1 MRIKSSLSL
10 LGIAGMIVALTSC
23 SSSRILADGD
33 VDDSLSIK
41 SVIRKHQAGDVDFNT
56 LSGRLGIDYSDGE
69 DAQRVTVSLRMKR
82 NEVIWLSA
90 PLGVI
95 KVLITPERV
104 SFYNKLN
111 NEYFDGDFSYLN
123 ELLGSEIDF
132 GKLQN
137 LLLGQSVVALQGRNF
152 DLQYTPDSYELKPKP
167 SLDLYKLFLKIEPK
181 YFRLASQQLAE
192 PDQKRLMEVR
202 YTSYQEVQG
211 ELLPDK
217 VQIAAINQQD
227 RITIGITYKQVELNR
242 ELRFPYKIPNGFN
255 PVALQ

>member
-95 KVLITPERV
+95 KVLITPEPV
-104 SFYNKLN
+104 S
-111 NEYFDGDFSYLN
+111 
-123 ELLGSEIDF
+123 
-132 GKLQN
+132 
-137 LLLGQSVVALQGRNF
+137 
-152 DLQYTPDSYELKPKP
+152 YTHL
-167 SLDLYKLFLKIEPK
+167 
-181 YFRLASQQLAE
+181 
-192 PDQKRLMEVR
+192 
-202 YTSYQEVQG
+202 T
-211 ELLPDK
+211 LPT
-217 VQIAAINQQD
+217 N
-227 RITIGITYKQVELNR
+227 
-242 ELRFPYKIPNGFN
+242 
-255 PVALQ
+255 